1 MTTEQ
6 NVPNT
11 NEALTMAP
19 GPPQPQ
25 GPANEILQPTTGYE
39 PNIRVEPALPRL
51 GLPPSDI
58 VAQGPDAMLQW
69 YMSQH
74 EALDNPP
81 VQPRADVSRVTQ
93 PPGLSQ
99 GPGGAQLALPFQGYW
114 GEVLGARGVDVQG
127 ISPAYATPSQ
137 PYPFTEPAYNTGL
150 QVTPSFAFPMQS
162 QHLGQASVPQGS
174 LFSGVQQP
182 QQSLLSSLANMA
194 QTGVSSALNP
204 LLAAMNPPPPVQL
217 IPNMPPQNYQQNYN
231 KHTNMVQI

>member
-11 NEALTMAP
+11 NEALAMAP
-19 GPPQPQ
+19 QPPQPQ
-25 GPANEILQPTTGYE
+25 GQASEILQPTTGYE
-39 PNIRVEPALPRL
+39 PNIPVEPALPRL

-81 VQPRADVSRVTQ
+81 VQPHADVSRVTQ

-114 GEVLGARGVDVQG
+114 GEVLGARGADVQG
-127 ISPAYATPSQ
+127 SAPAYVAPPQ
-137 PYPFTEPAYNTGL
+137 PYVDMLYT
-150 QVTPSFAFPMQS
+150 
-162 QHLGQASVPQGS
+162 
-174 LFSGVQQP
+174 
-182 QQSLLSSLANMA
+182 
-194 QTGVSSALNP
+194 
-204 LLAAMNPPPPVQL
+204 
-217 IPNMPPQNYQQNYN
+217 
-231 KHTNMVQI
+231 